1 MKRTLKELVEA
12 AKNIRQ
18 NGIEDDGETLDDV
31 LFAFNLVFSRIDKYV
46 NKHGNIALSCGSEWM
61 YQSDRGQE
69 DALDLV
75 GNILD
80 GLEDYAE
87 IEEEKER

>member
-1 MKRTLKELVEA
+1 MKRTLKELVDA

-31 LFAFNLVFSRIDKYV
+31 LFTFNLVFSRIEKYV
-46 NKHGNIALSCGSEWM
+46 NKHGNVALACGSEWM
-61 YQSDRGQE
+61 YQSDLGQV

-87 IEEEKER
+87 PEEEE